1 MANSIAGGKSPK
13 AIVWIGAALF
23 VVGYFA
29 LNFNSWWTYDSLADF
44 GLFMQSMNDPSGMLR
59 NSVEGSHFFVHFSPI
74 YDLFAPFVQLTH
86 SVIPVL
92 ALQSVAGALVG
103 IGAYELAKG
112 RLPEKYAVA
121 LACIAFL
128 YPPLGGLIYNAPYET
143 CFAPAATVW
152 LFVFAM
158 RRNWT
163 ATILVALFTLG
174 IKEDQGVFLAWDAL
188 VAGVFAWR
196 TGDRPLLK
204 VSGSLFLA
212 AIVVPAAW
220 LIWRN
225 DVHAHWVALT
235 PIFSP
240 VASGVTPP
248 LTSALR
254 RIGFMGEVLIPLG
267 LLPLFSGRWMLF
279 AIPPFL
285 EVLIPPYDSL
295 RDVQAHY
302 SGVWI
307 GYTIIAFV
315 MGACRLHA
323 ARPRRLR
330 PFVLFS
336 SIAAPAI
343 LIFASPLHW
352 RATVHARTPQDAVLD
367 KILAEDLPPVGT
379 IGVSNGMFGHLWESR
394 RFELGLAHR
403 PCYALVDPTL
413 LPNTQTPMA
422 ALVRQRK
429 WGTYVRLW
437 EKSGVSLYRRR
448 SCEASGRG
456 ALRSSSATASKYPA

>member
-1 MANSIAGGKSPK
+1 MSTSIAGGKAQK

-23 VVGYFA
+23 AVLYFA
-29 LNFNSWWTYDSLADF
+29 LNFNSWWTYDSLDDF

-74 YDLFAPFVQLTH
+74 YDLFAPLVQFTH
-86 SVIPVL
+86 SVVPVL
-92 ALQSVAGALVG
+92 VLQSVAGALVG
-103 IGAYELAKG
+103 IGTYELAKG
-112 RLPEKYAVA
+112 RIPEKYAVA
-121 LACIAFL
+121 LACVALL

-152 LFVFAM
+152 IFVFAM

-163 ATILVALFTLG
+163 ATVLVALLTLG

-196 TGDRPLLK
+196 TGDRALLK
-204 VSGSLFLA
+204 VSGSLFLVA
-212 AIVVPAAW
+212 LVVPAAW

-225 DVHAHWVALT
+225 DVQAHWIALN

-240 VASGVTPP
+240 VASGVTSP

-254 RIGFMGEVLIPLG
+254 RIGFMGEVLVPLG

-307 GYTIIAFV
+307 GYAMIAFV
-315 MGACRLHA
+315 MGAGRVYA
-323 ARPRRLR
+323 AHPRRLR
-330 PFVLFS
+330 AFVQFS
-336 SIAAPAI
+336 LIAAPAI

-367 KILAEDLPPVGT
+367 RILADDLPPTGT

-394 RFELGLAHR
+394 RFELGLANR

-422 ALVRQRK
+422 TLVRERR
-429 WGTYVRLW
+429 WGRYVRVW
-437 EKSGVSLYRRR
+437 EKSGVTLYRRI
-448 SCEASGRG
+448 SCETSEAGTSRGSG
-456 ALRSSSATASKYPA
+456 LRSRRS